1 MNFNNT
7 FPEWKNTGAEPS
19 TELKNAGFLG
29 GYKPPATVFN
39 WFWSKVM
46 KAITELQTK
55 MSGLTKADVGLSNVD
70 NTSDI
75 LKPVSMAMRSE
86 LDNKADAHNTQE
98 GGQLGAN
105 SMALQGGAVGK
116 NSYAGIGG
124 AVGNNASA
132 TNGFAGGDGAVTQ
145 TGASV
150 GDGSYSE
157 TGGAVGDGA
166 KAGAGFS
173 GGYNAE
179 IGQTDQGYIDAI
191 QLGTGLNQIVGSLQ
205 VYDYTLMDYFGK
217 IPFARLPI
225 TVSAMQTY
233 QFTSGYSAKVE
244 YNFGSDTKFAIV
256 KIGDCVK
263 DDTQETVSVT
273 ATAMTGV
280 IDPGP
285 CIMFSRGAGV
295 ASDAALTVYYYVIEF
310 K

>member
-116 NSYAGIGG
+116 NSYAGAGG

-166 KAGAGFS
+166 KAGAGFA

-233 QFTSGYSAKVE
+233 RFTSGYSAKVE

-273 ATAMTGV
+273 ATAMTDV

>member
-1 MNFNNT
+1 M
-7 FPEWKNTGAEPS
+7 
-19 TELKNAGFLG
+19 
-29 GYKPPATVFN
+29 
-39 WFWSKVM
+39 
-46 KAITELQTK
+46 
-55 MSGLTKADVGLSNVD
+55 
-70 NTSDI
+70 
-75 LKPVSMAMRSE
+75 
-86 LDNKADAHNTQE
+86 
-98 GGQLGAN
+98 
-105 SMALQGGAVGK
+105 
-116 NSYAGIGG
+116 
-124 AVGNNASA
+124 
-132 TNGFAGGDGAVTQ
+132 
-145 TGASV
+145 
-150 GDGSYSE
+150 
-157 TGGAVGDGA
+157 
-166 KAGAGFS
+166 
-173 GGYNAE
+173 
-179 IGQTDQGYIDAI
+179 
-191 QLGTGLNQIVGSLQ
+191 
-205 VYDYTLMDYFGK
+205 YDYTLMDYFGK

>member
-7 FPEWKNTGAEPS
+7 FPEWGQEGTPPS
-19 TELKNAGFLG
+19 TTLKTEGFKG
-29 GYKPPATVFN
+29 GYKPPASVFN
-39 WFWSKVM
+39 WFWCKVM
-46 KAITELQTK
+46 KALTELQTK
-55 MSGLTKADVGLSNVD
+55 LSNVD
-70 NTSDI
+70 LTKANKSN
-75 LKPVSMAMRSE
+75 SSGGGE
-86 LDNKADAHNTQE
+86 LGTTKGAPTGGAIGHNSLETGGGFAGGEGATASYGGSVGKRAISKNGGGALGLDAKADY
-98 GGQLGAN
+98 
-105 SMALQGGAVGK
+105 GGAVGYNANAEK
-116 NSYAGIGG
+116 GG
-124 AVGNNASA
+124 AVG
-132 TNGFAGGDGAVTQ
+132 
-145 TGASV
+145 
-150 GDGSYSE
+150 Y
-157 TGGAVGDGA
+157 GA
-166 KAGAGFS
+166 KAGAGFA

-179 IGQTDQGYIDAI
+179 IGQTDQGYVDAI